1 MNGVSK
7 LFEHKSFYLG
17 LAFGLWVV
25 LSFVI
30 TLIDSGTD
38 KNENLAKSKYFQ
50 LVSVLLLAVYSLWYL
65 YEQNYHTKKY

>member
-1 MNGVSK
+1 MNDLAK

-17 LAFGLWVV
+17 LAFGLWVI

-38 KNENLAKSKYFQ
+38 KNEKLAKSKYFQ
-50 LVSVLLLAVYSLWYL
+50 LVSVLLLASYSLWYF
-65 YEQNYHTKKY
+65 YEQNQYRK